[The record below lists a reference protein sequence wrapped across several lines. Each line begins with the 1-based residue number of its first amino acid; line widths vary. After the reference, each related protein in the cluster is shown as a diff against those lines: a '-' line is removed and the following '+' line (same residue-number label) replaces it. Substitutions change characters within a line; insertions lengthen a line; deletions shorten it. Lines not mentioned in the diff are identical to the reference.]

1 MNPVRKAGVWT
12 LDYLYAA
19 YWQVRE
25 ALFRTDADQYAAGA
39 DGRVPVLLL
48 PGVYE
53 TWQFMRPI
61 AERMHDRGHPV
72 HVVTGLGRNRHGV
85 DAGAALVSAYLEEH
99 DLRDVVIVAHSKG
112 GLIGKFV
119 MLRHDPEGRVATM
132 VAVSTPFSG
141 SAYARYIPIR
151 SIRAFSPRDGITLML
166 AANEAVNAKIV
177 SVFGLFDPHIPGGSR
192 LPGARNVQLDSSGH
206 FRVLQ
211 SPQLLGL
218 IDEVLENSVRGAT

>member
-1 MNPVRKAGVWT
+1 MNPLHKAGVWA
-12 LDYLYAA
+12 LDYAYAA

-25 ALFRTDADQYAAGA
+25 AVFRADALQYATAT

-61 AERMHDRGHPV
+61 ADRMHRRGHPV
-72 HVVTGLGRNRHGV
+72 HVVTGLGRNRGSV
-85 DAGAALVSAYLEEH
+85 DASAALVSDYLEEH

-119 MLRHDPEGRVATM
+119 MLRHDPQGRVASM

-141 SAYARYIPIR
+141 SRYARYLPIR
-151 SIRAFSPRDGITLML
+151 SLRAFSPKDAITLML
-166 AANEAVNAKIV
+166 AENEDVNARIV
-177 SVFGLFDPHIPGGSR
+177 SVFGPFDPHIPGGSS
-192 LPGARNVQLDSSGH
+192 LPGARNVLLDSSGH
-206 FRVLQ
+206 FRVLR
-211 SPQLLGL
+211 SAQLLDL
-218 IDEVLENSVRGAT
+218 IDEVLEGSVR

>member
-1 MNPVRKAGVWT
+1 MNPLHKAGVWA
-12 LDYLYAA
+12 LDYAYAA

-25 ALFRTDADQYAAGA
+25 AVFRADALQYATAT

-61 AERMHDRGHPV
+61 ADRMHRRGHPV
-72 HVVTGLGRNRHGV
+72 HVVTGLGRNRGSV
-85 DAGAALVSAYLEEH
+85 DASAALVSDYLEEH

-119 MLRHDPEGRVATM
+119 MLRHDPEGRVASM

-141 SAYARYIPIR
+141 SRYARYLPIR
-151 SIRAFSPRDGITLML
+151 SLRAFSPKDAITLML
-166 AANEAVNAKIV
+166 AGNEEVNARIV
-177 SVFGLFDPHIPGGSR
+177 SVFGPFDPHIPGGSS
-192 LPGARNVQLDSSGH
+192 LPGARNVLLDSSGH
-206 FRVLQ
+206 FRVLR
-211 SPQLLGL
+211 SAQLLDL
-218 IDEVLENSVRGAT
+218 IDEVLEGSVR

>member
-1 MNPVRKAGVWT
+1 MNPLHKAGVWA
-12 LDYLYAA
+12 LDYAYAA

-25 ALFRTDADQYAAGA
+25 AVFRADALQYATAT

-61 AERMHDRGHPV
+61 ADRMHRRGHPV
-72 HVVTGLGRNRHGV
+72 HVVTGLGRNRGSV
-85 DAGAALVSAYLEEH
+85 DASAALVSDYLEEH

-119 MLRHDPEGRVATM
+119 MLRHDPEGRVASM

-141 SAYARYIPIR
+141 SRYARYLPIR
-151 SIRAFSPRDGITLML
+151 SLRAFSPKDAITLML
-166 AANEAVNAKIV
+166 AGNEDVNARIV
-177 SVFGLFDPHIPGGSR
+177 SVFGPFDPHIPGGSS
-192 LPGARNVQLDSSGH
+192 LPGARNVLLDSSGH
-206 FRVLQ
+206 FRVLR
-211 SPQLLGL
+211 SAQLLDL
-218 IDEVLENSVRGAT
+218 IDEVLEGSVR